1 MLATRP
7 LLLAPA
13 LALGLAL
20 ISPATA
26 RADGWWEVAC
36 NSDGHEGSGGC
47 TNPNNPSGCTC
58 EATEHEHSS
67 RTATVG
73 SGLALLAV
81 VGYGIGRKR
90 RRRGGG
96 K

>member
-1 MLATRP
+1 MTIQPFAI
-7 LLLAPA
+7 A
-13 LALGLAL
+13 LAVLLFEPT
-20 ISPATA
+20 IA

-47 TNPNNPSGCTC
+47 TNPNNMSGCTC
-58 EATEHEHSS
+58 DVGPHDESNPA
-67 RTATVG
+67 RTVG

-90 RRRGGG
+90 RR